1 MARPYGDDDVVALS
15 MINEFEFVDDDAD
28 DDDVG
33 CCCCSCFTKNIESVC
48 LRDVRWCNDG
58 DGGGE
63 RLGLGGW
70 EDDDDV

>member
-1 MARPYGDDDVVALS
+1 MVDEDEVEEEDV
-15 MINEFEFVDDDAD
+15 D
-28 DDDVG
+28 G
-33 CCCCSCFTKNIESVC
+33 CCSCCCSCFTKNIESVR
-48 LRDVRWCNDG
+48 LRDVRWCNDGDG